1 MLNLPQSALSE
12 NRPYMYANSKE
23 FIKDITIM
31 IDALDFRSSVYLREL
46 RDLATLAGFH
56 LIQLDF
62 RQHRDVF
69 WSAIAEIFAHLGFVQ
84 GDLLLLPQD
93 EQTHILNNALSAPLL
108 DLNALYANLS
118 PQTQETLLSFVNFKW
133 ACDRI
138 SDLESAPKILRTLHA
153 NPHYNAYLL
162 SRKSYQEIMIGYSDS
177 SKDGGIFASNYCLR
191 KAIENL
197 SCLEEELNIKF
208 RLFHGRGG
216 SVSRGGGALEDA
228 LNA

>member
-1 MLNLPQSALSE
+1 MICCVCFGLLNKVLW
-12 NRPYMYANSKE
+12 R
-23 FIKDITIM
+23 KDEKTRISI
-31 IDALDFRSSVYLREL
+31 S
-46 RDLATLAGFH
+46 
-56 LIQLDF
+56 
-62 RQHRDVF
+62 
-69 WSAIAEIFAHLGFVQ
+69 
-84 GDLLLLPQD
+84 
-93 EQTHILNNALSAPLL
+93 PLF
-108 DLNALYANLS
+108 
-118 PQTQETLLSFVNFKW
+118 ET
-133 ACDRI
+133 I

-197 SCLEEELNIKF
+197 LCLEEELNIKF